1 MDEYYHRPASE
12 GYVHRPERA
21 GFGIS
26 PGGAY
31 PIPPTGEFDWPPSEP
46 TLPPLPI
53 WQARSFWLA
62 LTTAAALVANVFGVD
77 FDENLLAERILNVV
91 PLVTFALAYRERLNP
106 SRRLTG
112 RK

>member
-1 MDEYYHRPASE
+1 METYYHRPIPEEYQGKIVE
-12 GYVHRPERA
+12 GVWLDEHDS
-21 GFGIS
+21 I
-26 PGGAY
+26 
-31 PIPPTGEFDWPPSEP
+31 PPSEP
-46 TLPPLPI
+46 TLPAMPI

-62 LTTAAALVANVFGVD
+62 LTTAAALVANIFGVD
-77 FDENLLAERILNVV
+77 FDENLLAERVLNVV